1 MKAIEL
7 LLVVVGLISFAT
19 SHLNAGEMEDRF
31 GGNEYVALIE
41 APTSVKAWRTVG
53 SLKSYSTDLKDFYRK
68 SGKAKLVSTNLVVQ
82 LSKVLLDKT
91 SYSHFGGPGKEC
103 RPFPSVI
110 LTFSNGKRDLDLF
123 FCFEC
128 KVLVVKA
135 GADDKGTPVELR
147 GGSDFDA
154 SYVKFARIMKKIF
167 PKDTQIQSLNEEE

>member
-1 MKAIEL
+1 MKAIKF
-7 LLVVVGLISFAT
+7 LLVAVGLISFAT

-53 SLKSYSTDLKDFYRK
+53 SLKSDFTDIKDFYRK
-68 SGKAKLVSTNLVVQ
+68 TGKAKLVSTNLVTQ
-82 LSKVLLDKT
+82 LSKVLLDEK
-91 SYSHFGGPGKEC
+91 SYSHFDGPGKAC
-103 RPFPSVI
+103 RPFPGVI
-110 LTFSNGKRDLDLF
+110 LTFSKGKRDLDLF

-135 GADDKGTPVELR
+135 GTDDKGTPVELR

-154 SYVKFARIMKKIF
+154 SYAKFVRTMKQIF
-167 PKDTQIQSLNEEE
+167 PKDAQIQSLKAEE